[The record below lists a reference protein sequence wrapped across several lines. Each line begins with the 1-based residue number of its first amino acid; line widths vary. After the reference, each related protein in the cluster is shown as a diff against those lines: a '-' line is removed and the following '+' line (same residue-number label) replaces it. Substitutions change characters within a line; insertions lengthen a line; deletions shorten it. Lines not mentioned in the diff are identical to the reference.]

1 MPAVLFYRVHGTA
14 GETVCAGPNNAS
26 ISSPVSYTL
35 KEAQVLIEAW
45 RRDYN
50 AIRPHGSLGYRP
62 PTLETIIMPSWAPSL
77 AEKPSMH

>member
-1 MPAVLFYRVHGTA
+1 MVHLLPNA
-14 GETVCAGPNNAS
+14 ELLNGE
-26 ISSPVSYTL
+26 ISYTL

-62 PTLETIIMPSWAPSL
+62 PTLETIIMPSWAPSSATLHRAPSL